1 MAQDVKELIRSLNS
15 RDNEERAEAA
25 KSISSLAKKGTSD
38 VASIKPLISC
48 LFDSNRFVR
57 HNSAFAI
64 GDLAE
69 FCGVFDGSAVSPLQ
83 RLLSDRDDVVRW
95 SAAFALRTYA
105 KKSGYDMGLVQCFAG
120 LLLDSNQRVR
130 YNAAYAV
137 GYLAQ
142 FGAFDK
148 STIYPLIGLLSD
160 RNGIVRGS
168 AAFAIGCLA
177 KQDIFDVAAI
187 KPLMSLLSDYNGIVR
202 KNAAEALKIF
212 QEKNIVINSEKPH
225 TQINVRI
232 GHEVAQGGKVID
244 TGDKSLNL
252 SKLINDIE
260 QQSIGLK
267 TKKSLYCPACG
278 NATEGNTRFCI
289 NCGNPLNLD

>member
-1 MAQDVKELIRSLNS
+1 MAQDVKGLIRSLNS

-25 KSISSLAKKGTSD
+25 KSISFLAKKGTSD

-69 FCGVFDGSAVSPLQ
+69 FCGIFDSSSVSPLQ

-105 KKSGYDMGLVQCFAG
+105 KKSGYDMGFVQCFAG

-130 YNAAYAV
+130 YNAAYAI

-177 KQDIFDVAAI
+177 KRDVFDVTAI
-187 KPLMSLLSDYNGIVR
+187 KPLMNLLSDYNGIVR

-212 QEKNIVINSEKPH
+212 QEKNIVINKNINH

-232 GHEVAQGGKVID
+232 GHDVAPGGKVID
-244 TGDKSLNL
+244 TGDKSMNL

-260 QQSIGLK
+260 QQSINLK
-267 TKKSLYCPACG
+267 TKKSLYCPSCG
-278 NATEGNTRFCI
+278 NATEGNGRFCI
-289 NCGNPLNLD
+289 NCGNSLNLD